1 MENKLL
7 DARRVKFGIYES
19 ALASILFIIYNFLF
33 LLFYRMLPVSFRMKG
48 VVSFVAQ
55 FLLEALFAVAAIT
68 VAVVKNVD
76 IKKAAGLNKK
86 INGKIV
92 GLGFLISLVCII
104 GFGNLT
110 NVFLELLNLCGYS
123 SILSDFTIN
132 TFWQYLVYVL
142 VSCLVPAVC
151 EELLF
156 RGVIL
161 SGMKQYGAKIAIV
174 ISSLIFMLMHGNAE
188 QTVHQFIVGLVVGYL
203 FFATGNLWLG
213 VIVHFFNNFISVTQL
228 YILTVIQNNSNVL
241 DSAVEATETASSNP
255 WLSLLFSAII
265 AFVFAFFGYQ
275 IVKFLFKK
283 ILAEDKKLNGSTEE
297 LTSNAS
303 ATATVDGK
311 EVEAEISSST
321 QSEMKEEDVIAG
333 QSELEKPKIETL
345 PVSAIVMFCLSGAY
359 LVVEWISALISGFG
373 LF

>member
-1 MENKLL
+1 M
-7 DARRVKFGIYES
+7 
-19 ALASILFIIYNFLF
+19 
-33 LLFYRMLPVSFRMKG
+33 
-48 VVSFVAQ
+48 
-55 FLLEALFAVAAIT
+55 
-68 VAVVKNVD
+68 
-76 IKKAAGLNKK
+76 
-86 INGKIV
+86 
-92 GLGFLISLVCII
+92 
-104 GFGNLT
+104 
-110 NVFLELLNLCGYS
+110 YS
-123 SILSDFTIN
+123 C
-132 TFWQYLVYVL
+132 V
-142 VSCLVPAVC
+142 
-151 EELLF
+151 
-156 RGVIL
+156 
-161 SGMKQYGAKIAIV
+161 
-174 ISSLIFMLMHGNAE
+174 
-188 QTVHQFIVGLVVGYL
+188 
-203 FFATGNLWLG
+203 
-213 VIVHFFNNFISVTQL
+213 
-228 YILTVIQNNSNVL
+228 
-241 DSAVEATETASSNP
+241 TETASSNP

-359 LVVEWISALISGFG
+359 LVVEWISALISGFS

>member
-33 LLFYRMLPVSFRMKG
+33 LLLYRMLPVSFRMKG

-123 SILSDFTIN
+123 SILSDLTIN

-275 IVKFLFKK
+275 IIKFLFKK

-297 LTSNAS
+297 LTQNAS

-311 EVEAEISSST
+311 EVEAEISSGS

>member
-359 LVVEWISALISGFG
+359 LVVEWISALISGFS